1 VKKILVILP
10 VALAALA
17 ACGSRAATAPKEP
30 VTLKPVEVRAYEGAD
45 LSSVNDFRENS
56 IKGVQHVDPAT
67 YRLEITGLVS
77 SPLSL
82 TLDQVVDRIRYKKV
96 VTLHCVEG
104 WDATILW
111 EGVKV
116 KDLLVAAGYD
126 PKATTLIFTAY
137 DGYTTS
143 HPLAYVTGN
152 DILLAYRMNDIA
164 VPDERGFPFVLVA
177 EDKWGYKWIKW
188 VTKIEVS
195 DDAAFRGYWE
205 SRGYNQ
211 DGALKGPKFDTMAG
225 EAEFD
230 ETRPE
235 R

>member
-1 VKKILVILP
+1 MKKLLAVI
-10 VALAALA
+10 VALCALA
-17 ACGSRAATAPKEP
+17 GCGSKAAAAAGSKEP
-30 VTLKPVEVRAYEGAD
+30 VTLKPVEVRSYQGAD

-56 IKGVQHVDPAT
+56 IEGVQHVDPAA

-77 SPLSL
+77 TPLSL
-82 TLDQVVDRIRYKKV
+82 TIDQVVDRTRYKKV

-116 KDLLVAAGYD
+116 KDLLAAAGYD
-126 PKATTLIFTAY
+126 PKASTLIFTAY

-152 DILLAYRMNDIA
+152 DILLAYKMNDIA

-195 DDAAFRGYWE
+195 NDATFRGYWE
-205 SRGYNQ
+205 SRGYNP
-211 DGALKGPKFDTMAG
+211 DGSLKGPIFGD
-225 EAEFD
+225 
-230 ETRPE
+230 
-235 R
+235 

>member
-1 VKKILVILP
+1 MNRHRIPLLVILP
-10 VALAALA
+10 LALALGACASKTAGAQA
-17 ACGSRAATAPKEP
+17 AKTPT
-30 VTLKPVEVRAYEGAD
+30 TLKPVEVRSYQGEN

-56 IKGVQHVDPAT
+56 IEGVQHVDPAT
-67 YRLEITGLVS
+67 YRLQITGLVGT
-77 SPLSL
+77 PLSL
-82 TLDQVVDRIRYKKV
+82 TYDQVVDRALYQKA

-116 KDLLVAAGYD
+116 KDLLAAAGYD
-126 PKATTLIFTAY
+126 RTASTVIFTAY

-143 HPLAYVTGN
+143 HPLAYLTGN
-152 DILLAYRMNDIA
+152 DILLAYKMNGIR

-177 EDKWGYKWIKW
+177 EDTWGYKWIKW

-195 DDAAFRGYWE
+195 NDESFRGYWE
-205 SRGYNQ
+205 QRGYSQ
-211 DGALKGPKFDTMAG
+211 DGSLKGPIF
-225 EAEFD
+225 
-230 ETRPE
+230 E

>member
-1 VKKILVILP
+1 MAHCRVSLFFLLP
-10 VALAALA
+10 LAFALS
-17 ACGSRAATAPKEP
+17 ACGSKPAAAQAAKEP
-30 VTLKPVEVRAYEGAD
+30 VTLKAVEVRNYNGSD

-77 SPLSL
+77 TPLSL
-82 TLDQVVDRIRYKKV
+82 TYEQVVGRTLYKKI
-96 VTLHCVEG
+96 VTLRCVEG

-126 PKATTLIFTAY
+126 PKASTVIFTAY

-143 HPLAYVTGN
+143 HPAAYLTDN
-152 DILLAYRMNDIA
+152 DILLAYKMNEIPI
-164 VPDERGFPFVLVA
+164 PDERGFPFVLVA

-195 DDAAFRGYWE
+195 NDADYRGYWE
-205 SRGYNQ
+205 SGGYSNDGSLRGPMF
-211 DGALKGPKFDTMAG
+211 GP
-225 EAEFD
+225 
-230 ETRPE
+230 
-235 R
+235 

>member
-1 VKKILVILP
+1 VKKILVIIG
-10 VALAALA
+10 ALAVMAG
-17 ACGSRAATAPKEP
+17 CSPKSTTATAAKEP

-56 IKGVQHVDPAT
+56 IKGAQRVDPAT
-67 YRLEITGLVS
+67 YRLEIAGLVS
-77 SPLSL
+77 TPLSL
-82 TLDQVVDRIRYKKV
+82 TIDQVVGRTLYKKV
-96 VTLHCVEG
+96 VTLRCVEG

-126 PKATTLIFTAY
+126 PKASTLIFTAY

-152 DILLAYRMNDIA
+152 DILLAYKMND
-164 VPDERGFPFVLVA
+164 VPVPQERGFPFVLVA

-195 DDAAFRGYWE
+195 NDAAYRGYWE

-211 DGALKGPKFDTMAG
+211 DGALKGSMFGD
-225 EAEFD
+225 
-230 ETRPE
+230 
-235 R
+235 